1 MPQSKADQPVKR
13 IVPLRLFTIQKAP
26 SIDRSRKIK
35 KLIRKAS
42 RKEVARDFS
51 KESVLMSVKLVGFQ
65 ETGCKSQQSSQVS
78 GEDGYNVSFMSKL
91 MGNGSSKLRTDAYS
105 SSDASSRDG
114 ACHPAHL

>member
-35 KLIRKAS
+35 KLIRHIRFLFPRYLIS
-42 RKEVARDFS
+42 
-51 KESVLMSVKLVGFQ
+51 
-65 ETGCKSQQSSQVS
+65 KSQQSSQVS